1 MGQRE
6 QRRHAW
12 GATSVILCG
21 WQDATGVVERH
32 ASVVAADGNPDA
44 AALRRFAA
52 VALDAA
58 DELES
63 LGTDSPSQRP
73 NFCSARLLFGP
84 RSPRPVADRIS
95 SPRRAS
101 ARASLLARVAA
112 GWTEHSLNRPASID
126 RVISPSPLSNRRRR

>member
-1 MGQRE
+1 MLLNGSKRT
-6 QRRHAW
+6 
-12 GATSVILCG
+12 ATARLGRYVQAAPVLPRASVILCG

-112 GWTEHSLNRPASID
+112 VG
-126 RVISPSPLSNRRRR
+126 LSTN